1 MTDQACLISVANSVQ
16 YSGPEYSINK
26 IAWPCYLLWS
36 KHATHTYN
44 MLVMPVTLSLLSRI
58 ASAAV
63 LSHAAG
69 TPEYVAPEVLL
80 YNKYAGKMA
89 DIWSCGILLYC
100 MLTGCFPFRR
110 KEDEGLETQAVLQKM
125 LPRILKADFQKP
137 QVLNP
142 IHLFII
148 DHSCIAG

>member
-1 MTDQACLISVANSVQ
+1 M
-16 YSGPEYSINK
+16 
-26 IAWPCYLLWS
+26 
-36 KHATHTYN
+36 
-44 MLVMPVTLSLLSRI
+44 
-58 ASAAV
+58 
-63 LSHAAG
+63 
-69 TPEYVAPEVLL
+69 LL

-137 QVLNP
+137 QVWFMVPFAFALWP
-142 IHLFII
+142 HVLTF
-148 DHSCIAG
+148 

>member
-1 MTDQACLISVANSVQ
+1 M
-16 YSGPEYSINK
+16 
-26 IAWPCYLLWS
+26 
-36 KHATHTYN
+36 H
-44 MLVMPVTLSLLSRI
+44 
-58 ASAAV
+58 
-63 LSHAAG
+63 AG

-137 QVLNP
+137 QVLASSTVDNAQ
-142 IHLFII
+142 HR
-148 DHSCIAG
+148 HSLIVVAVYTDTLIPT

>member
-1 MTDQACLISVANSVQ
+1 VAVV
-16 YSGPEYSINK
+16 G
-26 IAWPCYLLWS
+26 C
-36 KHATHTYN
+36 
-44 MLVMPVTLSLLSRI
+44 
-58 ASAAV
+58 
-63 LSHAAG
+63 AAG

-137 QVLNP
+137 QVPDPN
-142 IHLFII
+142 HLFIT
-148 DHSCIAG
+148 DHPSVLLHCWLFTRSGWPVSTCVVMLLWLKLHASDGLQRSCL

>member
-1 MTDQACLISVANSVQ
+1 MQVMLDLLNRNSF
-16 YSGPEYSINK
+16 SSCFGLCCRDTRI
-26 IAWPCYLLWS
+26 CC
-36 KHATHTYN
+36 
-44 MLVMPVTLSLLSRI
+44 SRG
-58 ASAAV
+58 A
-63 LSHAAG
+63 
-69 TPEYVAPEVLL
+69 

-137 QVLNP
+137 QVLYH
-142 IHLFII
+142 IHVFIREHRNI
-148 DHSCIAG
+148 LLHCLLASCPRRPVST

>member
-1 MTDQACLISVANSVQ
+1 MILKFDLSSLPIQLASCKRLHGWDVTPSLGT
-16 YSGPEYSINK
+16 GPH
-26 IAWPCYLLWS
+26 LLQWLMLAL
-36 KHATHTYN
+36 AT
-44 MLVMPVTLSLLSRI
+44 
-58 ASAAV
+58 
-63 LSHAAG
+63 AG

-137 QVLNP
+137 QV
-142 IHLFII
+142 
-148 DHSCIAG
+148 

>member
-1 MTDQACLISVANSVQ
+1 MPSR
-16 YSGPEYSINK
+16 
-26 IAWPCYLLWS
+26 YLAMSWNTS
-36 KHATHTYN
+36 K
-44 MLVMPVTLSLLSRI
+44 LLLSC
-58 ASAAV
+58 
-63 LSHAAG
+63 AG

-137 QVLNP
+137 QVCFLCFR
-142 IHLFII
+142 HA
-148 DHSCIAG
+148 CKWA

>member
-1 MTDQACLISVANSVQ
+1 M
-16 YSGPEYSINK
+16 
-26 IAWPCYLLWS
+26 
-36 KHATHTYN
+36 
-44 MLVMPVTLSLLSRI
+44 
-58 ASAAV
+58 
-63 LSHAAG
+63 
-69 TPEYVAPEVLL
+69 

-137 QVLNP
+137 QA
-142 IHLFII
+142 
-148 DHSCIAG
+148 SCTPTSLMLEGPSLQFTWYQYSHHTQLSLS

>member
-1 MTDQACLISVANSVQ
+1 MHSSNFFNVGARA
-16 YSGPEYSINK
+16 
-26 IAWPCYLLWS
+26 
-36 KHATHTYN
+36 
-44 MLVMPVTLSLLSRI
+44 VTI
-58 ASAAV
+58 
-63 LSHAAG
+63 G

-137 QVLNP
+137 QVQSSGDLLREQ
-142 IHLFII
+142 HCQALLKCG
-148 DHSCIAG
+148 SAETC

>member
-1 MTDQACLISVANSVQ
+1 MFRPQVR
-16 YSGPEYSINK
+16 
-26 IAWPCYLLWS
+26 
-36 KHATHTYN
+36 
-44 MLVMPVTLSLLSRI
+44 LVLQPIHGCFT
-58 ASAAV
+58 
-63 LSHAAG
+63 G

-137 QVLNP
+137 QVWLMC
-142 IHLFII
+142 LKAT
-148 DHSCIAG
+148 CI

>member
-1 MTDQACLISVANSVQ
+1 MRQT
-16 YSGPEYSINK
+16 
-26 IAWPCYLLWS
+26 
-36 KHATHTYN
+36 
-44 MLVMPVTLSLLSRI
+44 PVVLRQPTRI
-58 ASAAV
+58 CN
-63 LSHAAG
+63 AG

-137 QVLNP
+137 QVGSRGLGSP
-142 IHLFII
+142 CLAQHL
-148 DHSCIAG
+148 AGNVGC

>member
-1 MTDQACLISVANSVQ
+1 M
-16 YSGPEYSINK
+16 
-26 IAWPCYLLWS
+26 
-36 KHATHTYN
+36 
-44 MLVMPVTLSLLSRI
+44 R
-58 ASAAV
+58 V
-63 LSHAAG
+63 LMCVG

-137 QVLNP
+137 QVPVHWQLTLYCN
-142 IHLFII
+142 
-148 DHSCIAG
+148 SCYKTLSYSC

>member
-1 MTDQACLISVANSVQ
+1 M
-16 YSGPEYSINK
+16 
-26 IAWPCYLLWS
+26 
-36 KHATHTYN
+36 
-44 MLVMPVTLSLLSRI
+44 
-58 ASAAV
+58 AV
-63 LSHAAG
+63 LGGAAG

-110 KEDEGLETQAVLQKM
+110 KEDEGLETQAVLQRM

-137 QVLNP
+137 QVPGP
-142 IHLFII
+142 IQIFITNHRSTLL
-148 DHSCIAG
+148 HSWLASPRRPFRT

>member
-1 MTDQACLISVANSVQ
+1 MLKLI
-16 YSGPEYSINK
+16 
-26 IAWPCYLLWS
+26 
-36 KHATHTYN
+36 
-44 MLVMPVTLSLLSRI
+44 LSLS
-58 ASAAV
+58 
-63 LSHAAG
+63 AG

-110 KEDEGLETQAVLQKM
+110 KEDEGLETPAVLQKM

-137 QVLNP
+137 QVCCCAADLAPRLGAN
-142 IHLFII
+142 
-148 DHSCIAG
+148 